1 MTSAVITTAATTT
14 AAAVR
19 TTPYG
24 TGTGLLVEP
33 VEGGNLADIDP
44 KVLRGLL
51 AEAGFLLLRGFTGSD
66 MAGFTALVQST
77 STSTTIDP
85 ARDFYSEVAQK
96 VDAGFDEVGLHTEN
110 GNSPF
115 RSHLAWFFC
124 EKAAS
129 SGSQTTVCDGYRVWD
144 AFSPAAREAFAAQD
158 IVYSRYV
165 AEAQWR
171 AMAHHLLGGTT
182 PAEEIDVAELI
193 ALGDRTPGT
202 KIVAQEDGGVRYSF
216 RTPAAGRTVFAER
229 PSFANS
235 ILGPSFNYEKPK
247 ITFADGTELSA
258 ELLAEVEAVTAR
270 LTENLDWQDGDAAL
284 IDNTRVMHGRRAI
297 TDPNRTI
304 FNALSYIEAPAA

>member
-1 MTSAVITTAATTT
+1 MSTAVK
-14 AAAVR
+14 

-24 TGTGLLVEP
+24 TGSGLLVEP
-33 VEGGNLADIDP
+33 VEGGSLADVDP
-44 KVLRGLL
+44 KILRDLL
-51 AEAGFLLLRGFTGSD
+51 AEAGFLLLRGFESD
-66 MAGFTALVQST
+66 MDSFTALVQNT
-77 STSTTIDP
+77 STSTTLDP

-115 RSHLAWFFC
+115 RAHVAWFFC

-165 AEAQWR
+165 AEPQWR
-171 AMAHHLLGGTT
+171 AMTHHLLGKTKPADEIRVEELLALAAGLDGT
-182 PAEEIDVAELI
+182 EIV
-193 ALGDRTPGT
+193 P
-202 KIVAQEDGGVRYSF
+202 QEDGGVRYSF
-216 RTPAAGRTVFAER
+216 RTPAAGTTVFGPR
-229 PSFANS
+229 LSFANS
-235 ILGPSFNYEKPK
+235 ILGPSFNYEKPT

-258 ELLAEVEAVTAR
+258 ELLAEVESVTAR
-270 LTENLDWQDGDAAL
+270 LTENLDWQHGDAAV

-297 TDPNRTI
+297 TDPDRTI
-304 FNALSYIEAPAA
+304 YNALSYIEAQAA

>member
-1 MTSAVITTAATTT
+1 MTTA
-14 AAAVR
+14 VK

-24 TGTGLLVEP
+24 TGSGLLVEP
-33 VEGGNLADIDP
+33 AEGGTLADIDP
-44 KVLRGLL
+44 KILRDLL
-51 AEAGFLLLRGFTGSD
+51 AEAGFLLLRGFESD
-66 MAGFTALVQST
+66 MDSFTGLVQST
-77 STSTTIDP
+77 STSTTLDP

-144 AFSPAAREAFAAQD
+144 AFTPAVREAFAAQD

-165 AEAQWR
+165 SEPQWR
-171 AMAHHLLGGTT
+171 AMAHHLMGRSKPADEIKIDELLALAGG
-182 PAEEIDVAELI
+182 L
-193 ALGDRTPGT
+193 PGT
-202 KIVAQEDGGVRYSF
+202 EILPQDDGGIRYSF
-216 RTPAAGRTVFAER
+216 RTPAADATVFGSR
-229 PSFANS
+229 LSFANS

-247 ITFADGTELSA
+247 ITFADGTELP
-258 ELLAEVEAVTAR
+258 EDLLAEVAATTAR
-270 LTENLDWQDGDAAL
+270 LTENLDWRDGDAAV

-297 TDPNRTI
+297 TDPDRTI
-304 FNALSYIEAPAA
+304 YNALSYIQAPAA

>member
-1 MTSAVITTAATTT
+1 MSTVVKTTS
-14 AAAVR
+14 
-19 TTPYG
+19 YG
-24 TGTGLLVEP
+24 TGSGLLVQP
-33 VEGGNLADIDP
+33 AAGAAALAGIDSAQ
-44 KVLRGLL
+44 LL
-51 AEAGFLLLRGFTGSD
+51 ELLGQAGFLLLRGFDTD
-66 MAGFTALVQST
+66 MTAFTALVQHT
-77 STSTTIDP
+77 STSTTLDP

-144 AFSPAAREAFAAQD
+144 ALSPAAREAFTAQD

-165 AEAQWR
+165 AEPQWR
-171 AMAHHLLGGTT
+171 GMAHHLLGRSKPADQIEVSELLALTSTLEGT
-182 PAEEIDVAELI
+182 EIVPEA
-193 ALGDRTPGT
+193 
-202 KIVAQEDGGVRYSF
+202 DGGIRYAYT
-216 RTPAAGRTVFAER
+216 TPAAGTTVFGDR

-247 ITFADGTELSA
+247 ITFADGTEFPPG
-258 ELLAEVEAVTAR
+258 LLAEVEAVTAA
-270 LTENLDWQDGDAAL
+270 LTENLDWQDGDVAV

-297 TDPNRTI
+297 TDPDRTI
-304 FNALSYIEAPAA
+304 YNALSYIAVPATV